1 MFRNIFTI
9 NWFYSIID
17 YIFFIKLKIQNIYSH
32 YFIENEFKLNSAV
45 LYTDLQNYKN
55 VTYYFNY
62 YNKINNITKIDN
74 SLIKNLYNNLNIQY
88 IENEDSRLKIDFN
101 YKNKNYILYYPIK
114 KQFFF
119 NFNENEYFIPYPPYN
134 NEIINNYRKSIIS
147 PNYNI
152 STKIKAY
159 F

>member
-55 VTYYFNY
+55 VTY
-62 YNKINNITKIDN
+62 
-74 SLIKNLYNNLNIQY
+74 
-88 IENEDSRLKIDFN
+88 
-101 YKNKNYILYYPIK
+101 
-114 KQFFF
+114 
-119 NFNENEYFIPYPPYN
+119 
-134 NEIINNYRKSIIS
+134 EIILLKSRCSFINRS
-147 PNYNI
+147 
-152 STKIKAY
+152 K
-159 F
+159 